1 MPYFARRAHAWAPA
15 FHHARAGRVLP
26 LLVILIAGAAVVA
39 AIFVGFG
46 GSDGTAGPV
55 VDRTELHVVERG
67 GFSIVV
73 PAKGELATAQKQ
85 EIRNL
90 LESRAMITEIVDE
103 GTTVSKG
110 TVLLRLADDEI
121 LDKIKDGEDKV
132 KTAETSVVTAEQ
144 TLAIRQSTMISDLE
158 KADLEIEIAEL
169 AKKAWEEGEVVS
181 KRQTLALGIETKQIN
196 RDRLQKRFSD
206 AKSLLDNGYISLDE
220 YEQDRIKLIEAEAA
234 LKEAKLAEQVYERY
248 TIKQERAQ
256 KLSAVEQSM
265 AEKERVRQRHEA
277 EIVKIEAD
285 VGSARFRLQTAQ
297 ERLADLKGQL
307 DSCIVRAPT
316 DGLVVY
322 ASSLSGERRGRGD
335 EPPPQVGTELRQ
347 NELVMILPDVTRMM
361 ANLKVGEALSGKVVA
376 GQPVVVYSDS
386 LPNVPI
392 EGRVEGVSVLAESGG
407 WRDPNRRDYTV
418 KVLLTVDPELGL
430 KPSMRCRGEI
440 VLGQVD
446 DVVNVPVQSVFRR
459 GPLAYVYIPQDG
471 GFAERE
477 VKIGRSSE
485 MNVEIIDGLTLG
497 ESVLLR
503 RPTSGEVVA
512 ELPASA
518 GSGGMQWTGGR
529 PKGVGGPPTGV
540 GRPARTSGGPPRGK
554 PSSAAKKPTVDG
566 KTTSADTSDSTSK
579 TPTVTSSGD
588 SESDTESP
596 SQPAAATS

>member
-55 VDRTELHVVERG
+55 VDRTELHLVERG

-376 GQPVVVYSDS
+376 GQSVVVYSDS

-529 PKGVGGPPTGV
+529 PKGVGGPPPGV